1 MHAALADYS
10 CMIDDL
16 IVTDDRAA
24 ARMTSKGLHRGR
36 FFEVEPTGREIRW
49 AGGAFFR
56 TDGRQ
61 TVELW
66 VLGDVD
72 SVKQQLNAP
81 RQAGFASV
89 RVIAARRPRSNG
101 WSRPGVKRK

>member
-1 MHAALADYS
+1 
-10 CMIDDL
+10 
-16 IVTDDRAA
+16 
-24 ARMTSKGLHRGR
+24 MTFKGLHRAR
-36 FFEVEPTGREIRW
+36 FFEAEPTGREIRW
-49 AGGAFFR
+49 AGGAGGAFFR

-72 SVKQQLNAP
+72 SVKKQLNAP
-81 RQAGFASV
+81 GRPALLPV
-89 RVIAARRPRSNG
+89 RVITARRARSNG